1 MKKMILYFCLALL
14 VILLIAFLIK
24 FFLITEG
31 AWVCEDGAW
40 IKRGNPKTQMPTQ
53 ECIKSTKDCDIDT
66 SIKDPVCGED
76 GKTYFYGEAEAECE
90 KVKVLYRGECKELS
104 ATVCAMSDLSSKE
117 LCQKLMEQR
126 IIFEN
131 YIKYNISTISPKKEV
146 LGGKFNVTKF
156 VWADD
161 NNGIVDYEDGHIAF
175 KAKFNIEMDG
185 NNPTI
190 IFFEIISE

>member
-1 MKKMILYFCLALL
+1 
-14 VILLIAFLIK
+14 
-24 FFLITEG
+24 
-31 AWVCEDGAW
+31 
-40 IKRGNPKTQMPTQ
+40 
-53 ECIKSTKDCDIDT
+53 
-66 SIKDPVCGED
+66 
-76 GKTYFYGEAEAECE
+76 
-90 KVKVLYRGECKELS
+90 
-104 ATVCAMSDLSSKE
+104 
-117 LCQKLMEQR
+117 MEQR

-131 YIKYNISTISPKKEV
+131 YIKDNISTISPKKEV